1 MLCRVTYYVGHIS
14 ANLMQLHWGDK
25 EMGDVQGEMD
35 GMAMVK
41 KLYLYHQLPNLG
53 STWSYIN

>member
-35 GMAMVK
+35 GMARIK
-41 KLYLYHQLPNLG
+41 KLYLSPA
-53 STWSYIN
+53 SKPR